1 MNAVSADQMMAS
13 YALTPDSAKSK
24 ALESW
29 HPAAGTV
36 TDMAGDDTVQT
47 DTAVRTNT
55 MVGAG
60 HGRRSRH
67 DTSAGCRANPMHQ
80 RQVGVRSSL
89 WSGRREGASKTLIM
103 CRTTEAGHWGIQQ
116 IRTFT
121 TMQVIIDKSPSAD
134 RYRTLY
140 VRDKSVGLW
149 SCLILVN
156 MHPSW
161 PSLLRAPTRSGTSRR
176 SPSALLHCCWPR
188 LFRPVFADGPPA
200 VSMNQRCENGA
211 YEAGHGDG

>member
-60 HGRRSRH
+60 HDRRSRR
-67 DTSAGCRANPMHQ
+67 DTSAGCRANPIHQ
-80 RQVGVRSSL
+80 RQVGVCSSL

-134 RYRTLY
+134 RYRNLVCEGQVGRLMVVPDSGEYAPFVAESIEDSYVLWDIKAVTVGPSTL
-140 VRDKSVGLW
+140 
-149 SCLILVN
+149 
-156 MHPSW
+156 
-161 PSLLRAPTRSGTSRR
+161 LLA
-176 SPSALLHCCWPR
+176 
-188 LFRPVFADGPPA
+188 
-200 VSMNQRCENGA
+200 
-211 YEAGHGDG
+211 